1 MKHLRRICL
10 ALALSYPTL
19 AVAASSPTAILPD
32 NIVLCQPNS
41 GCFNKTLFGRSYK
54 VLNTPRFLVMVSV
67 SREAGYTR
75 ADVSISNNSGLPLN
89 LTPDDFRIEV
99 LSPKPK
105 ILSYISPTDL
115 KNIPLSPAIPSL
127 PTENTSAAA
136 TSSPRMLVASTPQ
149 ISSIDELYAGARGR
163 EVLQE
168 AYDKAVAQQ
177 YLSAAS
183 IAPNEIVRGRVYF
196 QRDKH
201 AEEFNI
207 VLPVAGLVFEFPYET
222 NR

>member
-1 MKHLRRICL
+1 MKHLSRICV
-10 ALALSYPTL
+10 ALAISYTTL
-19 AVAASSPTAILPD
+19 AVAANSPTAILPD

-127 PTENTSAAA
+127 PTENTSAAT
-136 TSSPRMLVASTPQ
+136 TSSPRMLVASAPQ
-149 ISSIDELYAGARGR
+149 TSSIDELYTGAKRR

-177 YLSAAS
+177 HLAAAS
-183 IAPNEIVRGRVYF
+183 IAPDQTARGRVYF
-196 QRDKH
+196 QSDKH
-201 AEEFNI
+201 TQAIDI
-207 VLPVAGLVFEFPYET
+207 VLPIAGLVFEFPYEMS
-222 NR
+222 R